1 MNNKYYDIIFLTIF
15 PILYFS
21 YIKNTLKINIEQE
34 HIKTFAILNLMIF
47 LTIIIQDSY
56 MKIKKNK
63 KNKKIKNKLIKKGR
77 LMNRPQ
83 KVRPKN

>member
-34 HIKTFAILNLMIF
+34 HIKTFAILNLIAF
-47 LTIIIQDSY
+47 LAIIIQDLY
-56 MKIKKNK
+56 IKIIKNK
-63 KNKKIKNKLIKKGR
+63 KNKK
-77 LMNRPQ
+77 
-83 KVRPKN
+83 

>member
-34 HIKTFAILNLMIF
+34 HIKTCAILNLIAF
-47 LTIIIQDSY
+47 LAIIIQDLY

-63 KNKKIKNKLIKKGR
+63 KNKK
-77 LMNRPQ
+77 
-83 KVRPKN
+83 

>member
-56 MKIKKNK
+56 MKIK
-63 KNKKIKNKLIKKGR
+63 NKLIKKGR

>member
-1 MNNKYYDIIFLTIF
+1 MNIKYYDIIGLAIF

-34 HIKTFAILNLMIF
+34 HIKTFAILNLIAF
-47 LTIIIQDSY
+47 LAIIIQDLY

-63 KNKKIKNKLIKKGR
+63 KNKK
-77 LMNRPQ
+77 
-83 KVRPKN
+83 

>member
-21 YIKNTLKINIEQE
+21 YIKITLKINIEQE
-34 HIKTFAILNLMIF
+34 HMKTFAILNLIAF
-47 LTIIIQDSY
+47 LAIIIQDLY

-63 KNKKIKNKLIKKGR
+63 KNKK
-77 LMNRPQ
+77 
-83 KVRPKN
+83 

>member
-34 HIKTFAILNLMIF
+34 HIKTFAILNLIAF
-47 LTIIIQDSY
+47 LAIIIQDLY
-56 MKIKKNK
+56 M
-63 KNKKIKNKLIKKGR
+63 KIKNKLIKKGR